1 MNVGDEEGT
10 DFSLCDCVLSCMKSY
25 PCLTLLCVLGSTC
38 FCFFF
43 APGCILDSVVSEVNP
58 AAVLELGTYCGYS
71 TVRIASLLPPHAK
84 LITLEF
90 NPDFAAIARQ
100 VIAWAGLEEK
110 VKQEVSTETSI
121 KKIYMVCA
129 GQEKVC
135 FFLVPRSSWL
145 KGRLVTGSQR

>member
-1 MNVGDEEGT
+1 M
-10 DFSLCDCVLSCMKSY
+10 
-25 PCLTLLCVLGSTC
+25 
-38 FCFFF
+38 
-43 APGCILDSVVSEVNP
+43 VSEVNP

-135 FFLVPRSSWL
+135 FFFVPRSSWL